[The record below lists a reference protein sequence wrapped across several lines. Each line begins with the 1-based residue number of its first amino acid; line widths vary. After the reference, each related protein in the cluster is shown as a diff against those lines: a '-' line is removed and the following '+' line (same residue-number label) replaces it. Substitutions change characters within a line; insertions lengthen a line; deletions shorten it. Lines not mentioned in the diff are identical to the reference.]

1 MNSSMNEKK
10 IFFILSLFVLNSFAG
25 HSQST
30 ATISG
35 TIENQN
41 AASVQ
46 VVVDRLYLNKKP
58 ETITG
63 AVNNGQFSLSVSV
76 DASRLVEITADYFHA
91 KIFIEPGD
99 KLEVNVKNSSVT
111 FSGSGSEQN
120 TFLKTFYETFKK
132 D

>member
-1 MNSSMNEKK
+1 MNPCMNEKK
-10 IFFILSLFVLNSFAG
+10 IFFILSLFVLNSFRIYP
-25 HSQST
+25 QSE

-35 TIENQN
+35 TIENKN

-58 ETITG
+58 ETVTG
-63 AVNNGQFSLSVSV
+63 AVNDGQFNISVAL

-99 KLEVNVKNSSVT
+99 KLEVNVKNSAVT
-111 FSGSGSEQN
+111 FSGTGSEQ
-120 TFLKTFYETFKK
+120 
-132 D
+132 